1 MTQPSRILC
10 LAIFAATLCLL
21 GVPAAL
27 RAQTGNGTLHVTS
40 FPDGANVLIDGIDTG
55 KVTPMSVSLTAG
67 GHSVIVQLSNS
78 TGWSIDKRSVTIANG
93 DNYHSVTLLPTLTT
107 GPPGPQGPPGPAGK
121 DSTVPGPPGLSIV
134 GPQGAPGGPRSK
146 GDTGPNGAQGHPGLN
161 NKGPRNSSTRLDQT
175 PAVC

>member
-1 MTQPSRILC
+1 MG
-10 LAIFAATLCLL
+10 F
-21 GVPAAL
+21 
-27 RAQTGNGTLHVTS
+27 
-40 FPDGANVLIDGIDTG
+40 DTG

-78 TGWSIDKRSVTIANG
+78 AGWSIDKRSVTIANG

-134 GPQGAPGGPRSK
+134 GPQGAPGVPGSK
-146 GDTGPNGAQGHPGLN
+146 GATGANGPQGPPG
-161 NKGPRNSSTRLDQT
+161 
-175 PAVC
+175 

>member
-1 MTQPSRILC
+1 MTQQSRILC
-10 LAIFAATLCLL
+10 LAMIVAALCLL

-67 GHSVIVQLSNS
+67 ISHTVIVQLSNS
-78 TGWSIDKRSVTIANG
+78 AGWSIDKRSVTIANG

-121 DSTVPGPPGLSIV
+121 DSTVPGPPGLSII
-134 GPQGAPGGPRSK
+134 GPQGLARAPGAPVQ
-146 GDTGPNGAQGHPGLN
+146 NGAQRPPHISN
-161 NKGPRNSSTRLDQT
+161 EAKWR
-175 PAVC
+175 